1 MERLTAQSRA
11 IVRIHRTTLA
21 SGHNLGLQC
30 PSPEKRDPSNDRVPV
45 SSFQAMS
52 YIASL
57 QNCHFLGWVA
67 RNLVQ
72 TCHGRRTN
80 RRSLVEVSCP
90 LPLAGKYHC
99 QGRRKGRNP
108 SRLSQKA
115 RLLLQRHSC
124 RPAHEVQEIESE
136 EEDQSYRR
144 KTGDSDSRWPIWSRF
159 FSTSLCSG
167 VRLLR
172 KGKGDPLSLSLSL
185 SLTSMNLIVAGLHGK
200 KTMNNITIV
209 WYGCGTTSASS
220 DDARDNYRKSIVE
233 MKAEL
238 STARNLYPMCRCS
251 RGNCS
256 MREMQW

>member
-1 MERLTAQSRA
+1 MRVSRSTGWHRVAGLGSVRVIRDRRSWLIYSCDGRWGFDFSRVSMKSVKFRVNTYQQRLMERLTAQSRA

-30 PSPEKRDPSNDRVPV
+30 PSPEKRDPSYDRVPV

-67 RNLVQ
+67 RNLAQ

-172 KGKGDPLSLSLSL
+172 KGKGDR
-185 SLTSMNLIVAGLHGK
+185 LIPCL
-200 KTMNNITIV
+200 
-209 WYGCGTTSASS
+209 C
-220 DDARDNYRKSIVE
+220 
-233 MKAEL
+233 L
-238 STARNLYPMCRCS
+238 CLCL
-251 RGNCS
+251 
-256 MREMQW
+256 